1 MRTQDIF
8 FLEAVVLIAIYFT
21 LGMSQNKFNLKKW
34 KNEDIDNTVLA
45 FIIINVLLLAHTFA
59 FL

>member
-8 FLEAVVLIAIYFT
+8 FIEAVTLVAIYIT
-21 LGMSQNKFNLKKW
+21 IGMGQNKLNLKRW
-34 KNEDIDNTVLA
+34 KDEDIDNTVLA

-59 FL
+59 FK

>member
-8 FLEAVVLIAIYFT
+8 FIETIILIAIYFT
-21 LGMSQNKFNLKKW
+21 LGMSQNKFNLKRW

-59 FL
+59 TL

>member
-8 FLEAVVLIAIYFT
+8 FIEAVTLIIIYFT

-34 KNEDIDNTVLA
+34 KNEDIDNCVLA
-45 FIIINVLLLAHTFA
+45 FIIVNVLMLVHTFA
-59 FL
+59 TV

>member
-8 FLEAVVLIAIYFT
+8 FIEAVILIAIYFT
-21 LGMSQNKFNLKKW
+21 LGMSQNKFNLKRW

-59 FL
+59 TL

>member
-1 MRTQDIF
+1 MRIQDIF
-8 FLEAVVLIAIYFT
+8 FIEAIVLIAIYFT

-34 KNEDIDNTVLA
+34 KDEDVDNTVLA

-59 FL
+59 FK

>member
-8 FLEAVVLIAIYFT
+8 FIEAVVLIAIYFT
-21 LGMSQNKFNLKKW
+21 LGMSQNKFNLKRW
-34 KNEDIDNTVLA
+34 KDDDVDNTVLA

>member
-8 FLEAVVLIAIYFT
+8 FIEAITLIVIYFT
-21 LGMSQNKFNLKKW
+21 LGMSQKKFNLKKW

-45 FIIINVLLLAHTFA
+45 FIIVNVLMLAHTFA
-59 FL
+59 TL

>member
-8 FLEAVVLIAIYFT
+8 FIEAVVLIAIYFT
-21 LGMSQNKFNLKKW
+21 LGMAQNKFNLKRW
-34 KNEDIDNTVLA
+34 KDEDVDNTVLA

-59 FL
+59 FS

>member
-8 FLEAVVLIAIYFT
+8 FIEAVTLIAIYFT
-21 LGMSQNKFNLKKW
+21 LGMAQNKFNLKKW

-45 FIIINVLLLAHTFA
+45 FIIVNVLLLAHTFA
-59 FL
+59 AK